1 MISWRGYGYRMI
13 GTADARA
20 AYVRRR
26 YLGAGPLLNLGPGNV
41 GPGESLVGESAVANP
56 APAPAHVISMHL
68 HTAPPASAPVKL
80 SFHLAGRTLTPTLPT
95 AVTAS
100 APLPALPAPVVDTPD
115 AAPAP
120 DAAPCPTCPPIPIR
134 AAAAGA
140 VGGALLMYVVGLL
153 TREAKKKRRR

>member
-100 APLPALPAPVVDTPD
+100 APPPLPALPAPVQTSDAGAYDVPGTP
-115 AAPAP
+115 P
-120 DAAPCPTCPPIPIR
+120 PCPTCPTIPVG
-134 AAAAGA
+134 AAAAGSPA
-140 VGGALLMYVVGLL
+140 A
-153 TREAKKKRRR
+153 RS